1 MSRCIS
7 AAAACV
13 AILAATVLSADA
25 ATGPIHTFGMPGF
38 YGVRAWGTYSA

>member
-7 AAAACV
+7 AVAACV
-13 AILAATVLSADA
+13 AILAATALPADA
-25 ATGPIHTFGMPGF
+25 ATGPIHTFGIPGV